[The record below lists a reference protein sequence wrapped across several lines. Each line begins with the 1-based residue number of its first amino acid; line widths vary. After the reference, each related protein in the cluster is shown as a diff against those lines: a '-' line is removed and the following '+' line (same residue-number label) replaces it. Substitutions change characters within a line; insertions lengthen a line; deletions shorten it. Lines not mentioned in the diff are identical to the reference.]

1 LTDKELLGL
10 EEGPVEG
17 MELVAPDG
25 LVDKE
30 SAVGVNVAAV
40 DGTELD
46 AIDGLTDKELLGLEE
61 GPVEGME
68 LVAPVES
75 AVGVNVAA
83 VDGTELDVI
92 DGLTDKLGLEE
103 EPVEGMEL
111 VASDGLA
118 DTEGKLE
125 DDGFVDGIRLAFS

>member
-1 LTDKELLGL
+1 LTNSGSSTHVTEGEREGVLL
-10 EEGPVEG
+10 
-17 MELVAPDG
+17 
-25 LVDKE
+25 
-30 SAVGVNVAAV
+30 AV
-40 DGTELD
+40 DGAELD
-46 AIDGLTDKELLGLEE
+46 VIVGLTDKELLGLKEWA
-61 GPVEGME
+61 VEGME
-68 LVAPVES
+68 LIAPVES
-75 AVGVNVAA
+75 AVGVTVAA

-103 EPVEGMEL
+103 GPLEGMEL